1 MVVKSWLKKVYICNN
16 PFHGVMPI
24 FQFMLST
31 NGQLPLCNSG
41 CQLRHWCGDNNNVV
55 YHYCLMLG

>member
-1 MVVKSWLKKVYICNN
+1 MVVKSWLKKVYICDN

-31 NGQLPLCNSG
+31 KTVN
-41 CQLRHWCGDNNNVV
+41 
-55 YHYCLMLG
+55 YHYAIVAVNLDTGVVTIIMWFTIIA